1 MFVCCKCRFLTDS
14 NKGASVRIHVAQNEV
29 HEARSKTAETEFCH
43 CFCLFYCLSCE
54 WRDGVVDEKL
64 NFILYWS
71 VLKRRTLKMKITKH
85 NVANISV
92 NILNSAVTNI
102 ILIENLISAMHFFF
116 SELDAL
122 WLSELSVPCHRESR
136 SIN

>member
-1 MFVCCKCRFLTDS
+1 
-14 NKGASVRIHVAQNEV
+14 
-29 HEARSKTAETEFCH
+29 
-43 CFCLFYCLSCE
+43 
-54 WRDGVVDEKL
+54 
-64 NFILYWS
+64 
-71 VLKRRTLKMKITKH
+71 MKITKH

-122 WLSELSVPCHRESR
+122 
-136 SIN
+136 